1 MSNEKTL
8 VVTGLVVDSDHP
20 LTIAEL
26 SRACCMHAEWVME
39 LVDEGILEPT
49 HQANQQTSSR
59 PDPQPGHQRNRWQF
73 SGSSLRRAL
82 VVRRLQRDL
91 GINLAGA
98 ALALQLM
105 DEMDTLRARLG
116 AHSCR

>member
-8 VVTGLVVDSDHP
+8 VITGMVIDSDHP

-26 SRACCMHAEWVME
+26 SHACCMHAEWVME
-39 LVDEGILEPT
+39 LVEEGILEPT
-49 HQANQQTSSR
+49 SR
-59 PDPQPGHQRNRWQF
+59 RQRNRLQF
-73 SGSSLRRAL
+73 SGNSLRRAL

-91 GINLAGA
+91 GVNLAGA
-98 ALALQLM
+98 ALALELM
-105 DEMDTLRARLG
+105 DEMDTLRARLD

>member
-1 MSNEKTL
+1 MSNDKTL

-39 LVDEGILEPT
+39 LVDEGILEP
-49 HQANQQTSSR
+49 HQQARHGERSR
-59 PDPQPGHQRNRWQF
+59 LRF
-73 SGSSLRRAL
+73 SGRSLHRAL

-91 GINLAGA
+91 GVNLAGA
-98 ALALQLM
+98 ALALELM
-105 DEMDTLRARLG
+105 EEMDTLRARLN
-116 AHSCR
+116 ARSCR

>member
-8 VVTGLVVDSDHP
+8 VVTGVVVDHEHP
-20 LTIAEL
+20 LSIAEL

-39 LVDEGILEPT
+39 LVDAGILEP
-49 HQANQQTSSR
+49 HY
-59 PDPQPGHQRNRWQF
+59 PPGRSERARLQF

-91 GINLAGA
+91 GVNLAGA
-98 ALALQLM
+98 ALALDLM
-105 DEMDTLRARLG
+105 DEMDTLRARLD
-116 AHSCR
+116 ARSCR

>member
-1 MSNEKTL
+1 MSNDKTL
-8 VVTGLVVDSDHP
+8 LVTGVIVDHEHP

-39 LVDEGILEPT
+39 LVDEGILEPV
-49 HQANQQTSSR
+49 HQPTRHERS
-59 PDPQPGHQRNRWQF
+59 RWQF
-73 SGSSLRRAL
+73 SGNSLRRAL

-98 ALALQLM
+98 ALALELM
-105 DEMDTLRARLG
+105 DEMDTLRARLN
-116 AHSCR
+116 ARNCR

>member
-1 MSNEKTL
+1 MSNQKTL
-8 VVTGLVVDSDHP
+8 VITGLVVDGDHP

-49 HQANQQTSSR
+49 HSEHSR
-59 PDPQPGHQRNRWQF
+59 LRF

-91 GINLAGA
+91 GVNLAGA

-105 DEMDTLRARLG
+105 DEMDTLRARID
-116 AHSCR
+116 ARSCR

>member
-1 MSNEKTL
+1 MSNDKTL

-26 SRACCMHAEWVME
+26 SRACCMHADWVME
-39 LVDEGILEPT
+39 LVDEGILEP
-49 HQANQQTSSR
+49 HQQADHGERSR
-59 PDPQPGHQRNRWQF
+59 LRF

-91 GINLAGA
+91 GVNLAGA

-105 DEMDTLRARLG
+105 EEMDTLRARLN
-116 AHSCR
+116 ARSCR